1 MQNSLLILRGRE
13 GIFRTMEII
22 PAMQAIVCHELTG
35 PAALRLEEVP
45 EPRPGPGQVRI
56 RVRACGV
63 NFADSLITRGQ
74 YQKQPAPPFSPGF
87 EVSGEVLEL
96 GTGVGGI
103 AIGDRVIAMTP
114 HGGYAEQ
121 VIADIERCVPMPAA
135 MSWEH
140 GAAFPVV
147 FGTSHVALWHRARL
161 RAGETLVVHGASGG
175 VGLTAVAIGKQLGAT
190 VIATANGPE
199 KLQVAREHGADHLID
214 SSHEDLRTRIREF
227 TDGRGA
233 DVVYDPV
240 GGELFTASLRSIA
253 FEGRILIIGFAGG
266 SRAADSR
273 QSSAGQECG
282 RDRCQLAGLC
292 GIESAGDDREFPD
305 TDAMVSGRR
314 DQAACLGDLSAGS
327 RRSRRSI
334 RW

>member
-1 MQNSLLILRGRE
+1 
-13 GIFRTMEII
+13 
-22 PAMQAIVCHELTG
+22 MQAIVCHELTG

-74 YQKQPAPPFSPGF
+74 YQTQPQPPFSPGF

-96 GTGVGGI
+96 GAGVGGI

-121 VIADIERCVPMPAA
+121 VVADANRCVAIPAA
-135 MSWEH
+135 MSWQH

-175 VGLTAVAIGKQLGAT
+175 VGLTAVAIGKKLGAT
-190 VIATANGPE
+190 VIATANGTD
-199 KLQVAREHGADHLID
+199 KLKVASAHGADHLID
-214 SSHEDLRTRIREF
+214 TGTEDVRARIKVL
-227 TDGRGA
+227 TGGRGA

-240 GGELFTASLRSIA
+240 GGELFNASLRSIA
-253 FEGRILIIGFAGG
+253 FEGRILVIGFAGG
-266 SRAADSR
+266 SVPQIPANHLLVKNVDVIGVNWPAYAALNPRVMTESFETLMR
-273 QSSAGQECG
+273 WYQAGAIRPHVSASYPLQQAVEALDQVVARKSTGKVV
-282 RDRCQLAGLC
+282 
-292 GIESAGDDREFPD
+292 IT
-305 TDAMVSGRR
+305 TD
-314 DQAACLGDLSAGS
+314 
-327 RRSRRSI
+327 
-334 RW
+334 

>member
-1 MQNSLLILRGRE
+1 
-13 GIFRTMEII
+13 
-22 PAMQAIVCHELTG
+22 MQAIVCQELVG
-35 PAALRLEEVP
+35 PAGLHLAEVA

-56 RVRACGV
+56 GVRACGV

-74 YQKQPAPPFSPGF
+74 YQKQPQPPFSPGF

-96 GTGVGGI
+96 GAGVTGI
-103 AIGDRVIAMTP
+103 APGDRVIAITP

-121 VIADIERCVPMPAA
+121 VVADSKRCVPMPAA

-147 FGTSHVALWHRARL
+147 FGTSHVALSHRARL

-190 VIATANGPE
+190 VIATASSAG
-199 KLQVAREHGADHLID
+199 KLQVAGEHGADHLID
-214 SSHEDLRTRIREF
+214 SSQEDVRARIKDL

-253 FEGRILIIGFAGG
+253 FEGRILVIGFAGG
-266 SRAADSR
+266 SVPQIPANHLLVKNVDVIGVNWPAYADLNPQVMTGSF
-273 QSSAGQECG
+273 QTLIQWY
-282 RDRCQLAGLC
+282 LAGA
-292 GIESAGDDREFPD
+292 IKPHVSATYPLKQALE
-305 TDAMVSGRR
+305 AL
-314 DQAACLGDLSAGS
+314 DQVVTRKSTGKVVIATG
-327 RRSRRSI
+327 
-334 RW
+334 